1 MMAMVGFAAA
11 TFLFALAMMAAY
23 LHVRWLEYADNQT
36 CLARREYDLLCA
48 EVARVRAE
56 EATRG

>member
-1 MMAMVGFAAA
+1 MMAMIGFAAA
-11 TFLFALAMMAAY
+11 AFLFALAMLAAY
-23 LHVRWLEYADNQT
+23 LHVRWSEYATDQT
-36 CLARREYDLLCA
+36 RLAHHEYDLLCA